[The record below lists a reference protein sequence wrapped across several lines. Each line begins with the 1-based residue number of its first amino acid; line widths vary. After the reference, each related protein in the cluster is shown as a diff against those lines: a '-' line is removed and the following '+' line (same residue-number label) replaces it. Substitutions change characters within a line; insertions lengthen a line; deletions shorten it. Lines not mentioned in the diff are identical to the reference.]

1 MKGIGNLK
9 KTIWMPEIISA
20 LIILLFRFVTYKNAV
35 FAQIEPDSESYIAG
49 WGGFRDG
56 NRMPLYP
63 TIINLNE
70 LLFHDHY
77 LTGVV
82 WCQIIVSIVAV
93 VFFYKA
99 VKLATGN
106 RLIAC
111 MMAVFYGCYPGIM
124 GFDTIILSESFAIS
138 LSVFLLYFTV
148 RYLRDSTKKTGRW
161 MMLLVFLAVCE
172 KTALLIYV
180 PAVFVLLVV
189 QFCLQKGT
197 RKIVCQLIGIDLIMM
212 ALVFL
217 HAGQVYMY
225 AGTFSI
231 DKKGPQHMLASCL
244 QSGIYRN
251 YPDRE
256 LVQYMEKIYLENDME
271 ISGKVL
277 QLISKKL
284 GSTPKEYNPILAEIN
299 AYCIKSDPQ
308 SYIRYMFSR
317 FIDNI
322 PVKLKMDELTTADEN
337 TVDRFIL
344 QVQDYLIFVLRVG
357 HIYLIGFAALFL
369 LIKKWVQSGECPWY
383 YLGTTG
389 ILFGIVASVFLGTY
403 GDYNRCMIYVLPFAF
418 FGLALLLNDLC
429 GAIPKYK
436 LE

>member
-148 RYLRDSTKKTGRW
+148 RYLRDSTKKNGRW

-172 KTALLIYV
+172 KAALLIYV
-180 PAVFVLLVV
+180 PAVFVLLIV
-189 QFCLQKGT
+189 QFCLQKGK
-197 RKIVCQLIGIDLIMM
+197 RKIVCHLIGIDLIMI

-225 AGTFSI
+225 TGTFSI
-231 DKKGPQHMLASCL
+231 DNRGPQRTLASCL
-244 QSGIYRN
+244 QSGVYRN

-256 LVQYMEKIYLENDME
+256 LVQYMEKIYMENDMK
-271 ISGKVL
+271 IGGKL
-277 QLISKKL
+277 LKLISEKL
-284 GSTPKEYNPILAEIN
+284 GSSPKEYNPVLTEIN
-299 AYCIKSDPQ
+299 TYCIKSDPQ

-317 FIDNI
+317 FTDSI
-322 PVKLKMDELTTADEN
+322 PIKLEMDELMTADEN
-337 TVDRFIL
+337 TVDHFIL
-344 QVQDYLIFVLRVG
+344 QIQDYLFFVLRIG

-389 ILFGIVASVFLGTY
+389 ILFGIVASVFLETY
-403 GDYNRCMIYVLPFAF
+403 GDYNRLMVYVLPFAF

-429 GAIPKYK
+429 GAIQKYK